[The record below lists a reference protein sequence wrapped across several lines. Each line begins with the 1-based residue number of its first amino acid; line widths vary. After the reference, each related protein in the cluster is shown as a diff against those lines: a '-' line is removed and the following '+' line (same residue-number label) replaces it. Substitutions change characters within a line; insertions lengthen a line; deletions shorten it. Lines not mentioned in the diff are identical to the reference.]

1 MGKEIE
7 AEILRN
13 MTTNEILR
21 TSPKMTRLR
30 FEPRFWL
37 QSPFSLHYGV
47 LTPEVLRLCS
57 LIQGKKKWSKKQIAL
72 SLEIENCQY
81 L

>member
-1 MGKEIE
+1 MDKEIE

-57 LIQGKKKWSKKQIAL
+57 LIQGEKNGL
-72 SLEIENCQY
+72 RNRLHY
-81 L
+81 H